1 MVKGGVVLRLLAIT
15 AVTAGCSS
23 NGHVNKTSGSSVI
36 YGQQY
41 EADARPI
48 RVATTNFLKYE
59 GSPVSASQAAPFSK
73 ALLTFADVLLAQPW
87 PASAEADIR
96 KLAAT
101 SRQEGTVLQSGLTA
115 SNGLQIDGLE
125 GDATAEAVK
134 VRTDLG
140 LPPPPSA

>member
-1 MVKGGVVLRLLAIT
+1 MLRLLAVVAT
-15 AVTAGCSS
+15 TAGCSS
-23 NGHVNKTSGSSVI
+23 RDHGVNTGGSAN

-59 GSPVSASQAAPFSK
+59 GSQVSPSQAAPFSK
-73 ALLTFADVLLAQPW
+73 ALLTFADVLLAQRW
-87 PASAEADIR
+87 PTSAEADIR

-101 SRQEGTVLQSGLTA
+101 SKQEGTVLQSGLTA
-115 SNGLQIDGLE
+115 SNGLQVDQLE

-134 VRTDLG
+134 VRADLG
-140 LPPPPSA
+140 LPPPPSAKHSNAE